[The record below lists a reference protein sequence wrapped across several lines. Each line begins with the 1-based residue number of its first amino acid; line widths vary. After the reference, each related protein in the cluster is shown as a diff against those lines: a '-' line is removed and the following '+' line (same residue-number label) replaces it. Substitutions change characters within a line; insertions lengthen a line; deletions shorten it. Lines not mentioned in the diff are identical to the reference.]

1 VHRFI
6 EETRKRKKQDCE
18 QYFKSAQLQ
27 VLTKVRERVC
37 KGLEEEAHEEDLSRP
52 LLWLVHGGSGVG
64 ESETRKLIQKL
75 FVDVLHWNIGIDFK
89 IAALQ
94 AVMAERIGQDTLHH
108 CCGIGTGILKYESTS
123 EQGMKR
129 QSEIVKAV
137 LQWR

>member
-52 LLWLVHGGSGVG
+52 RLWLVHGGSGVG

-75 FVDVLHWNIGIDFK
+75 FVDVLHWNIGIDFQ
-89 IAALQ
+89 IAVLQ
-94 AVMAERIGQDTLHH
+94 AVMTVQFGADTLHH
-108 CCGIGTGILKYESTS
+108 CCVIGRDGLNNESRNG
-123 EQGMKR
+123 QGTNR
-129 QSEIVKAV
+129 QAEIAKSV
-137 LQWR
+137 LQRR